1 MNKKQFAITIAGIF
15 LILVHCGAADA
26 KEPTLPEVNK
36 VFSPEKEERLFA
48 LEKLSIGECFE
59 ELKELDFLLD
69 DDYLNKA
76 AYKCLKKNIDEAIDY
91 AIEYL
96 KQPAK
101 TVEGETVVMN
111 DEQYVA
117 KAVMRVFALEAEN
130 KLFIAY
136 RNGSAETRAHLLYA
150 MGMMASKKAKN
161 QLIEALDDKAVYE
174 ETYPEMEGKPL
185 RVCDMAYNQLRL
197 RYADELIDLPRN
209 IANLHRIELR
219 DSYIHEMKI
228 RF

>member
-1 MNKKQFAITIAGIF
+1 MKRKHLAITISGIY
-15 LILVHCGAADA
+15 LIFVLFVVADA
-26 KEPTLPEVNK
+26 KEPTRPELNI
-36 VFSPEKEERLFA
+36 VFSPEKEERLSN
-48 LEKLSIGECFE
+48 LEKLSVGDCFE
-59 ELKELDFLLD
+59 ELKDTVFFID

-76 AYKCLKKNIDEAIDY
+76 AYKCFKKDIDEAIEY

-101 TVEGETVVMN
+101 TVEGEMVTMN
-111 DEQYVA
+111 DNHYVA
-117 KAVMRVFALEAEN
+117 KAVMRVFALESEN

-174 ETYPEMEGKPL
+174 ETYPEMEGEPM

-197 RYADELIDLPRN
+197 RYAEELVDLPRT

-219 DSYIHEMKI
+219 DSYIHEMRI